1 MQTAEQDAVDLPA
14 QIQRPLELS
23 KIDEDVA
30 CLLLVRAEREAAQA
44 TIRQDIDQRQNTW
57 LALSERFFNFAC
69 YARLW
74 FAEGDLQQKREI
86 LATLGSNLVLKDKK
100 LSIDA
105 PKPFLILKDSLSTIP
120 EAKGGFEPKVIG
132 MNKGE
137 RELVGAMSP
146 RWRGVV
152 DWVRTYFGDKIGCVA

>member
-1 MQTAEQDAVDLPA
+1 MKEKQRYQELLQD
-14 QIQRPLELS
+14 
-23 KIDEDVA
+23 
-30 CLLLVRAEREAAQA
+30 
-44 TIRQDIDQRQNTW
+44 TDQRQNKW
-57 LALSERFFNFAC
+57 LAVCERFFNFAC
-69 YARLW
+69 YARFW

-86 LATLGSNLVLKDKK
+86 LAAFGSNLILKDKK

-137 RELVGAMSP
+137 RELVGALNP

-152 DWVRTYFGDKIGCVA
+152 DLVRTYFVDTIGCIV